1 VRAPELLV
9 GRRVAVALEHLT
21 HAAVR
26 DVRVASRIATTD
38 VSRLL
43 ALGCAVRRVGHVVL
57 AAGARR
63 SLARVA
69 VIPVPLVRSIRV
81 ARSIS
86 VVRHVSSP
94 PSNESSVDVKG
105 NEHTVRAA

>member
-1 VRAPELLV
+1 
-9 GRRVAVALEHLT
+9 
-21 HAAVR
+21 
-26 DVRVASRIATTD
+26 
-38 VSRLL
+38 
-43 ALGCAVRRVGHVVL
+43 VL

-69 VIPVPLVRSIRV
+69 VIRSVPLVRSIRV

>member
-9 GRRVAVALEHLT
+9 GRRVAVALEHFT

-26 DVRVASRIATTD
+26 DVRVASRIATTE

-43 ALGCAVRRVGHVVL
+43 ALGCAVRRVGDVVL
-57 AAGARR
+57 AAATRR
-63 SLARVA
+63 ALARVA
-69 VIPVPLVRSIRV
+69 VVRSIPLVRSIRV

-94 PSNESSVDVKG
+94 SV
-105 NEHTVRAA
+105 E